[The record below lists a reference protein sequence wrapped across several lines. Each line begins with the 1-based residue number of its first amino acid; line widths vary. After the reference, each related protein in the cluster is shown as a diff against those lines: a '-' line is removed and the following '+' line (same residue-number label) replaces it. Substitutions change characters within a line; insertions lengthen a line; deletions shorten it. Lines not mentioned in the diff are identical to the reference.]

1 MLSRHCYFLHDC
13 LIFRWDIYLG
23 SLTINYGWPQYI
35 IHFLTQRSPCHLHVT
50 FSSMFWQA
58 HLCHFLFIVL
68 TLCVMKFYHHSFLKQ
83 RGTKK
88 WRSQSL
94 VATFKYSSQCH
105 MIIIAPMISLPM
117 TLLTNMFAITI
128 MNDWNSDKISCV
140 LHPNNYVLKS
150 YHGLIESW
158 MKNHL
163 AN

>member
-1 MLSRHCYFLHDC
+1 MLSRHCYFLHDY
-13 LIFRWDIYLG
+13 LFPLRHLFGFSHYKLWVTTIYHPFFN
-23 SLTINYGWPQYI
+23 SKESMSP
-35 IHFLTQRSPCHLHVT
+35 PCHLLIH
-50 FSSMFWQA
+50 
-58 HLCHFLFIVL
+58 VL
-68 TLCVMKFYHHSFLKQ
+68 TSSPLSFFIYCVDLVCNEVLPPLV
-83 RGTKK
+83 
-88 WRSQSL
+88 SQATRDQK
-94 VATFKYSSQCH
+94 VAVTVIGRYIKYSSQCH
-105 MIIIAPMISLPM
+105 MIIIAPMISFPM